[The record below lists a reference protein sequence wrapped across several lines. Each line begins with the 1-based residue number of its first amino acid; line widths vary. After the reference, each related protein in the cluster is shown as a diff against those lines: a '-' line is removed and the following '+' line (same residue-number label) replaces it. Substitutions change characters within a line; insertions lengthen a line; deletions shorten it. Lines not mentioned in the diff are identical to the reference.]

1 MCLLSTP
8 PSSTETN
15 LTSLCLPTT
24 PRNELAQSTLAAA
37 RTKNSAAIADDH
49 QQNRRSIAICL
60 QMRKKIEFSWK
71 KREWGQTG
79 FDVECT
85 CNHKIAIQLE
95 WLFHVFSISNI
106 FCRNYSELSLVL
118 NSIFSFYYFASYIW
132 FYDGSPNTL
141 YSLHP
146 WSTFLWS
153 PYASRAYNRGIT
165 CFHLFFTYIVDQW
178 SSNIQH
184 HLN

>member
-1 MCLLSTP
+1 M
-8 PSSTETN
+8 
-15 LTSLCLPTT
+15 
-24 PRNELAQSTLAAA
+24 
-37 RTKNSAAIADDH
+37 
-49 QQNRRSIAICL
+49 
-60 QMRKKIEFSWK
+60 
-71 KREWGQTG
+71 REWGQTG

-95 WLFHVFSISNI
+95 WSFHVFSISNI
-106 FCRNYSELSLVL
+106 FCRNYSELSLVF

-141 YSLHP
+141 YSPLP

-165 CFHLFFTYIVDQW
+165 CFHLFFTYIVDHPA
-178 SSNIQH
+178 SNIISIMVKDRQACSSH
-184 HLN
+184 HQIVIWICFWFYICQLNQSTNLWGGNAVYHYSISL

>member
-1 MCLLSTP
+1 MLLSKHLPQVSKNFTRIYP
-8 PSSTETN
+8 PY
-15 LTSLCLPTT
+15 
-24 PRNELAQSTLAAA
+24 PRHFPTLAAA

-49 QQNRRSIAICL
+49 QQNRRSIVICL

-71 KREWGQTG
+71 TREWGQTG

-95 WLFHVFSISNI
+95 WSFHVFSISNI
-106 FCRNYSELSLVL
+106 FCRNYSELSLVF

-141 YSLHP
+141 YSPLP

-153 PYASRAYNRGIT
+153 PYASRAYNMFSFV
-165 CFHLFFTYIVDQW
+165 FHIHC
-178 SSNIQH
+178 SSSSIQH
-184 HLN
+184 HLNYG